1 MLRACIF
8 QMTIVQ
14 LRSDTAMNNGD
25 KVITCQGGREPPS
38 QWKRKEMLLAEAAMG
53 RLSISSKPR
62 AFLNYE
68 TNTPIV
74 EMHPHAR
81 HSALK

>member
-25 KVITCQGGREPPS
+25 KVIACHGGRKPPS
-38 QWKRKEMLLAEAAMG
+38 QWKRIEVLLAEAAMG
-53 RLSISSKPR
+53 KLSISSKSK
-62 AFLNYE
+62 
-68 TNTPIV
+68 TTPK
-74 EMHPHAR
+74 
-81 HSALK
+81 L